1 VPRLDDAQLESL
13 VNRAW
18 EARLNAYA
26 PYSQFHVGAAL
37 LTADGRIFTGAN
49 MENASL
55 GLSMCAER
63 VAMGAAAAA
72 GARSIVAIA
81 VAGGDADGVL
91 PCGACRQV
99 LSEFSPSM
107 LVICGRPDGSYKVT
121 SLGRLLSSPFTGASL
136 EKSKATER
144 EPAVAGAAS

>member
-1 VPRLDDAQLESL
+1 MPRLDDAQLESL
-13 VNRAW
+13 VSKAW

-37 LTADGRIFTGAN
+37 LTADGRVFTGAN
-49 MENASL
+49 VENASL

-63 VAMGAAAAA
+63 VAIGAAAAA

-81 VAGGDADGVL
+81 VAGGDDNGVV

-107 LVICGRPDGSYKVT
+107 LIVRCRPDGKYDVT
-121 SLGRLLSSPFTGASL
+121 SLEQLLSSPFKGDSV
-136 EKSKATER
+136 EKGRKGQP
-144 EPAVAGAAS
+144 EPVQAGVS